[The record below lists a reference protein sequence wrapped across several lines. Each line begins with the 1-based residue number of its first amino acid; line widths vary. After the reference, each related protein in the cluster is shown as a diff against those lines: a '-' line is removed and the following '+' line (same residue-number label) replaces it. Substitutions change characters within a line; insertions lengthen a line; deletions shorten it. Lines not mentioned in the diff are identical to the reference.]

1 MTGGLIRRE
10 KGDTGKRTPYEDTEI
25 QRGEVGEV
33 HVKMEPGIGFMMPKA
48 RSHQKLGEARKDP
61 PLEVTKE
68 A

>member
-10 KGDTGKRTPYEDTEI
+10 KGDTVKRTPYEDTEI
-25 QRGEVGEV
+25 QRGEV
-33 HVKMEPGIGFMMPKA
+33 HVKMEPEIGFMMPKA